1 MGSKGQKAPDYDR
14 SAERQAAADWRNLQY
29 QTRSNRPNQYTPWG
43 SSTWSEGTNGNW
55 TNTINLSPDQQAAL
69 DAQTGIQRTRSE
81 IAQGML
87 AGLGSEITTP
97 ENFWADLGAN
107 QRASKIPTYNRGAYT
122 DWENVN
128 TGGFGKNLPR
138 APSAPRQTTLSN
150 RGGGMIS
157 GRFGSAAAKPS
168 RNTNISNS
176 IGSSVASMSPYQ
188 NDSRYSRNQF
198 NQKNQ
203 SRIEMEKQRQQNQ
216 NDSRYS
222 RNQFNQK
229 NQYNLQD
236 IEAKYDP
243 RFEKTMYS
251 RAMSLIRPEQ
261 EQATERNNT
270 MLANMGLS
278 QGGEAFDDSVS
289 DLRNTQGEQ
298 TQRAAWDSVMAGEA
312 AFDRDFGR
320 RLASRGQQ
328 FDETAFGVDQDF
340 RERALGLDYGFRN
353 RDQDFRERAFD
364 LNYGLQRQNQDFSQQ
379 MGLAGFGESQ
389 RAARLQEQA
398 QRYDLGFREAAMSN
412 AIRNDQAREDLAF
425 GSQQFNQGMQ
435 AAGFNNSVRQQDI
448 IDQLQREGW
457 SLNKINAF
465 MNNQQVNM
473 PQMPQF
479 AQAGYVGGPDYMGA
493 AQQQTQW
500 QSSINNMWGSLF
512 GAFGSLGGGFLAG
525 R

>member
-1 MGSKGQKAPDYDR
+1 MGSKGQKAPDYDK

-43 SSTWSEGTNGNW
+43 SSTWNEGTNGNW

-97 ENFWADLGAN
+97 ENFWADLGTN

-122 DWENVN
+122 NWENVN
-128 TGGFGKNLPR
+128 TSGFGNNLPR

-157 GRFGSAAAKPS
+157 GRFGPAAKPS
-168 RNTNISNS
+168 GNTGISNS
-176 IGSSVASMSPYQ
+176 IGSSVASMLP
-188 NDSRYSRNQF
+188 
-198 NQKNQ
+198 
-203 SRIEMEKQRQQNQ
+203 SRIEMEKQRQQ
-216 NDSRYS
+216 
-222 RNQFNQK
+222 

-278 QGGEAFDDSVS
+278 QGGEAFDDAVS

-340 RERALGLDYGFRN
+340 RERAMDLDSGFRN

-364 LNYGLQRQNQDFSQQ
+364 LDYGLQRQNQDFGQQ

-398 QRYDLGFREAAMSN
+398 QRYDLGFRSAAMSN